1 VLSRRLFLTGAL
13 TKAAGRMTKASTAPS
28 EDVADVDTFV
38 PDPQVWKEL
47 GISSMTGWRWQRD
60 PDLNFPPRI
69 QIRGRNFRS
78 RNQLER
84 WKAEMLR
91 RSIGGHSKAA
101 TAGEAEK

>member
-1 VLSRRLFLTGAL
+1 MFIFGRRIHEGRR
-13 TKAAGRMTKASTAPS
+13 RMTKARTTPS
-28 EDVADVDTFV
+28 EDVADVTDTFV
-38 PDPQVWKEL
+38 PDPQVWTEL

-78 RNQLER
+78 RRQLER

-91 RSIGGHSKAA
+91 RSIGGHGKAA

>member
-1 VLSRRLFLTGAL
+1 MFIFGPRISEGPGVI
-13 TKAAGRMTKASTAPS
+13 KASTDSS
-28 EDVADVDTFV
+28 EDVADVTDTFV

-60 PDLNFPPRI
+60 RNLNFPPRI

-78 RNQLER
+78 RKQLER

-91 RSIGGHSKAA
+91 RSIGERRAA
-101 TAGEAEK
+101 AAGKAEK

>member
-1 VLSRRLFLTGAL
+1 VFIYGPRIHEGRR
-13 TKAAGRMTKASTAPS
+13 RMTKASTALS
-28 EDVADVDTFV
+28 QEVADVTDTFV
-38 PDPQVWKEL
+38 PDRQVWKEL

-60 PDLNFPPRI
+60 PNLNFPPRI

-78 RNQLER
+78 RKQLER

-101 TAGEAEK
+101 TAEQAEK

>member
-1 VLSRRLFLTGAL
+1 
-13 TKAAGRMTKASTAPS
+13 MTKASTAPS

-78 RNQLER
+78 RKQLER

-91 RSIGGHSKAA
+91 RSMGGHSKAA

>member
-1 VLSRRLFLTGAL
+1 LARAL
-13 TKAAGRMTKASTAPS
+13 ARAAGVTKASTDSS
-28 EDVADVDTFV
+28 EDVADVVDTFV

-78 RNQLER
+78 RKQLER

-91 RSIGGHSKAA
+91 RSIGERRAA
-101 TAGEAEK
+101 AAGKAEK

>member
-1 VLSRRLFLTGAL
+1 V
-13 TKAAGRMTKASTAPS
+13 TKASTDLS
-28 EDVADVDTFV
+28 EVVVDVADTFV

-60 PDLNFPPRI
+60 PSLNFPPRI

-78 RNQLER
+78 RKQLER

-91 RSIGGHSKAA
+91 RSI
-101 TAGEAEK
+101 AGRSAGLAAEKAEK

>member
-1 VLSRRLFLTGAL
+1 MPSRCLFLAGAF
-13 TKAAGRMTKASTAPS
+13 TRAAGCMTTS
-28 EDVADVDTFV
+28 EDVADVTDTFV

-78 RNQLER
+78 RKQLER

-91 RSIGGHSKAA
+91 RSIGGLGKAA
-101 TAGEAEK
+101 TAGEAKK

>member
-1 VLSRRLFLTGAL
+1 MLIFGRRIHKGRRLYDQG
-13 TKAAGRMTKASTAPS
+13 KQPS
-28 EDVADVDTFV
+28 EDVADVTDTFV

-78 RNQLER
+78 RKQLER

-91 RSIGGHSKAA
+91 RSIGGLGKAA
-101 TAGEAEK
+101 TAGEAKK

>member
-1 VLSRRLFLTGAL
+1 VFIFGPRIHEGR
-13 TKAAGRMTKASTAPS
+13 RMTEASTTPS
-28 EDVADVDTFV
+28 ENVADVTDTFV

-60 PDLNFPPRI
+60 PDLDFPPRI

-78 RNQLER
+78 RKQLER

-91 RSIGGHSKAA
+91 RSIGERGKASA
-101 TAGEAEK
+101 AREAKK

>member
-1 VLSRRLFLTGAL
+1 MLIFGPRIHEGRR
-13 TKAAGRMTKASTAPS
+13 RMTKASTS
-28 EDVADVDTFV
+28 EDVADVTDTFV

-91 RSIGGHSKAA
+91 RSIGERSRAA
-101 TAGEAEK
+101 GRGKAEK

>member
-1 VLSRRLFLTGAL
+1 
-13 TKAAGRMTKASTAPS
+13 MTKASTDLS
-28 EDVADVDTFV
+28 EDVADVVDTFV

-78 RNQLER
+78 RKQLER
-84 WKAEMLR
+84 WKAR
-91 RSIGGHSKAA
+91 CCAGRSESAGPPQRGRGKNDLSNSAA
-101 TAGEAEK
+101 HQPR

>member
-1 VLSRRLFLTGAL
+1 
-13 TKAAGRMTKASTAPS
+13 MTKPSIAPS
-28 EDVADVDTFV
+28 EDVADVTDTFV

-60 PDLNFPPRI
+60 PNLNFPPRI

-78 RNQLER
+78 RKQLER

-91 RSIGGHSKAA
+91 RSIGGLGKAA
-101 TAGEAEK
+101 TAGEAKK